1 MERPRLT
8 DDEVIAIERAE
19 READGGRVSAFGFML
34 ALGLIYP
41 ALAILWW
48 IS

>member
-8 DDEVIAIERAE
+8 DDEVIALERAE
-19 READGGRVSAFGFML
+19 READTSRMGAFGPML